1 MKNWLNQHA
10 LAIDL
15 VLQRLKNHW
24 LNTLTICMVIGI
36 TVTLPGLLFVALD
49 NLQDMSRTIKQ
60 DAQISAFLKPA
71 VNANLIQRLINDVEA
86 LPQVTEVR
94 YVPKEDAI
102 KQLGAQF
109 LQKDLLVDLPQNPLP
124 DALFITLTDT
134 QPSSVKPVQAMLQKR
149 GEVEELVIDS
159 VWIER
164 LHAMLLLGKRIA
176 IIFASLLGI
185 AMITV
190 ISNTVRMQVLTHEAE
205 IEVSR
210 LIGATHSFIRR
221 PFLYMGG
228 AYGLGGGLIAVA
240 LLFVIV
246 WNLKQPVQLLANN
259 YQSDFQLVFHLFNVG
274 GLMLVATTTIGWI
287 AAFIALT
294 QKR

>member
-10 LAIDL
+10 MAMEL
-15 VLQRLKNHW
+15 VVQRLKTHW

-36 TVTLPGLLFVALD
+36 TATLPGLLFVGLD
-49 NLQDMSRTIKQ
+49 NLQDMSRTLKQ

-71 VNANLIQRLINDVEA
+71 LNANLLQRLIHDLEA
-86 LPQVTEVR
+86 LPQVKEVR
-94 YVPKEDAI
+94 YVPKEEAI
-102 KQLGAQF
+102 KQLTQQF
-109 LQKDLLVDLPQNPLP
+109 IQKDLLADLPQNPLP
-124 DALFITLTDT
+124 DALFITLQDT
-134 QPSSVKPVQAMLQKR
+134 QPASVKPVQQLLQKR
-149 GEVEELVIDS
+149 VEVEELVIDS

-164 LHAMLLLGKRIA
+164 LHAMLVLGKRIA
-176 IIFASLLGI
+176 VIFASLLGI

-190 ISNTVRMQVLTHEAE
+190 ISNTVCMQVLTHEAE

-228 AYGLGGGLIAVA
+228 VYGLGGGLIAVA

-259 YQSDFQLVFHLFNVG
+259 YQSQFQLVFHLFNVG
-274 GLMLVATTTIGWI
+274 GLMLITTVTIGWI

>member
-15 VLQRLKNHW
+15 VLQRLKSHW

-49 NLQDMSRTIKQ
+49 NLQDMSRSIKQ
-60 DAQISAFLKPA
+60 DAQISAFLKPS
-71 VNANLIQRLINDVEA
+71 VNANLIQRLINDIEA
-86 LPQVTEVR
+86 LPQVKEVR
-94 YVPKEDAI
+94 YVPKEEAI
-102 KQLGAQF
+102 KQLSAQF
-109 LQKDLLVDLPQNPLP
+109 VQKDLLADLPQNPLP

-134 QPSSVKPVQAMLQKR
+134 QPASVKPVQALLQKR

-164 LHAMLLLGKRIA
+164 LHSMLVLGKRIA

-240 LLFVIV
+240 LLFLIV
-246 WNLKQPVQLLANN
+246 WNLRQPVQLLANN
-259 YQSDFQLVFHLFNVG
+259 YQSNFQLVFHLFNVG
-274 GLMLVATTTIGWI
+274 GLMLMATTAIGWI

>member
-15 VLQRLKNHW
+15 VLQRLKTHW

-49 NLQDMSRTIKQ
+49 NLQDMSRSIKQ

-71 VNANLIQRLINDVEA
+71 VNANIVQRLINDVEA
-86 LPQVTEVR
+86 LPQVKEVR
-94 YVPKEDAI
+94 FVTKEEAI
-102 KQLGAQF
+102 KQLGNQF
-109 LQKDLLVDLPQNPLP
+109 LQKDLLADLPQNPLP

-134 QPSSVKPVQAMLQKR
+134 QPASVKPVQELLQKR
-149 GEVEELVIDS
+149 GEIDELVIDS

-164 LHAMLLLGKRIA
+164 LHSMLVLGKRIA

-228 AYGLGGGLIAVA
+228 AYGFGGGVIAVA

-259 YQSDFQLVFHLFNVG
+259 YQSNFQLVFHLFNVG
-274 GLMLVATTTIGWI
+274 GLMLVATTAIGWI

>member
-15 VLQRLKNHW
+15 VLQRLKAHW
-24 LNTLTICMVIGI
+24 LNTLIICMVIGI
-36 TVTLPGLLFVALD
+36 TVTLPGLLFVGLD
-49 NLQDMSRTIKQ
+49 NLQDISRSIKQ
-60 DAQISAFLKPA
+60 DAQISAFLKPS
-71 VNANLIQRLINDVEA
+71 VNANLIQRLINDVEG
-86 LPQVTEVR
+86 LPQVKEVR
-94 YVPKEDAI
+94 YVTKEEAI
-102 KQLGAQF
+102 KQLGQQF
-109 LQKDLLVDLPQNPLP
+109 LQKDLLADLPQNPLP

-134 QPSSVKPVQAMLQKR
+134 QPASVKPVQELLQKR

-164 LHAMLLLGKRIA
+164 LNSMLVLGKRIA
-176 IIFASLLGI
+176 LIFASLLGI

-240 LLFVIV
+240 LLFLIV
-246 WNLKQPVQLLANN
+246 WNLRQPVQLLANN
-259 YQSDFQLVFHLFNVG
+259 YQSNFQLVFHLFNVG
-274 GLMLVATTTIGWI
+274 GLMLVATTAIGWI

>member
-15 VLQRLKNHW
+15 VLQRLKSHW
-24 LNTLTICMVIGI
+24 LNTLIICMVIGI
-36 TVTLPGLLFVALD
+36 TATLPGLLFVGLD
-49 NLQDMSRTIKQ
+49 NLQDMSRSIKQ

-86 LPQVTEVR
+86 LPQVKEVR

-134 QPSSVKPVQAMLQKR
+134 QPSSVKPVQDLLQKR

-164 LHAMLLLGKRIA
+164 LHSMLVLGKRIA

-228 AYGLGGGLIAVA
+228 AYGLGGGLIAIA

-259 YQSDFQLVFHLFNVG
+259 YQSNFQLVFHLFNVG
-274 GLMLVATTTIGWI
+274 GLMLLTTIAIGWI

>member
-10 LAIDL
+10 MAMEL
-15 VLQRLKNHW
+15 VVQRLKTHW

-36 TVTLPGLLFVALD
+36 TATLPGLLFVGLD
-49 NLQDMSRTIKQ
+49 NLQDMSRTLKQ

-71 VNANLIQRLINDVEA
+71 LNANLLQRLIHDLEA
-86 LPQVTEVR
+86 LPQVKEVR
-94 YVPKEDAI
+94 YVPKEEAI
-102 KQLGAQF
+102 KQLTQQF
-109 LQKDLLVDLPQNPLP
+109 VQKDLLADLPQNPLP
-124 DALFITLTDT
+124 DALFITLQDT
-134 QPSSVKPVQAMLQKR
+134 QPASVKPVQQLLQKR
-149 GEVEELVIDS
+149 AEIEELVIDN

-164 LHAMLLLGKRIA
+164 LHAMLVLGKRIA

-228 AYGLGGGLIAVA
+228 VYGLGGGLIAVA

-246 WNLKQPVQLLANN
+246 WNLKQQVQLLANN
-259 YQSDFQLVFHLFNVG
+259 YQSQFQLVFHLFNVG
-274 GLMLVATTTIGWI
+274 GLMLITTVTIGWI

>member
-15 VLQRLKNHW
+15 VLQRLKSHW

-36 TVTLPGLLFVALD
+36 TATLPGLLFVALD
-49 NLQDMSRTIKQ
+49 NLQDMSRSIKQ

-71 VNANLIQRLINDVEA
+71 VNANIVQRLINDVEA
-86 LPQVTEVR
+86 LPQVKEVR
-94 YVPKEDAI
+94 FVTKEEAI
-102 KQLGAQF
+102 KQLGQQF
-109 LQKDLLVDLPQNPLP
+109 LQKDLLADLPQNPLP

-134 QPSSVKPVQAMLQKR
+134 QPASVKPVQDLLQKR
-149 GEVEELVIDS
+149 GEVDELVIDS

-164 LHAMLLLGKRIA
+164 LHSMLVLGKRIA

-228 AYGLGGGLIAVA
+228 AYGLGGGVIAVA

-259 YQSDFQLVFHLFNVG
+259 YQSNFQLVFHLFNVG

>member
-15 VLQRLKNHW
+15 VLQRLKTHW

-49 NLQDMSRTIKQ
+49 NLQDMSRSIKQ

-71 VNANLIQRLINDVEA
+71 VNANIVQRLINDVEA
-86 LPQVTEVR
+86 LPQVKEVR
-94 YVPKEDAI
+94 FVTKEEAI
-102 KQLGAQF
+102 KQLGNQF
-109 LQKDLLVDLPQNPLP
+109 LQKDLLADLPQNPLP

-134 QPSSVKPVQAMLQKR
+134 QPASVKPVQELLQKR
-149 GEVEELVIDS
+149 GEIDELVIDS

-164 LHAMLLLGKRIA
+164 LHSMLVLGKRIA

-228 AYGLGGGLIAVA
+228 AYGFGGGVIAVA

-259 YQSDFQLVFHLFNVG
+259 YQSNFQLVFHLFNVG
-274 GLMLVATTTIGWI
+274 GLILVATTAIGWI

>member
-1 MKNWLNQHA
+1 MKNWLNQHTLA
-10 LAIDL
+10 LDL

-24 LNTLTICMVIGI
+24 LNTLIICMVIGI

-49 NLQDMSRTIKQ
+49 NLQDMSGAIKQ
-60 DAQISAFLKPA
+60 DAQISVFFKPA
-71 VNANLIQRLINDVEA
+71 TPSNLIQRLINDTQG
-86 LPQVTEVR
+86 LPQVKEVR
-94 YVPKEDAI
+94 YVSKEDAI
-102 KQLGAQF
+102 EQLSQQF
-109 LQKDLLVDLPQNPLP
+109 SQKNLLVDLPQNPLP
-124 DALFITLTDT
+124 DAVFITLTDT
-134 QPSSVKPVQAMLQKR
+134 QPATVKPVQTLLQTR
-149 GEVEELVIDS
+149 PEVDEIVIDS

-164 LHAMLLLGKRIA
+164 LHSMLQLGKRIA

-240 LLFVIV
+240 LLFAIV
-246 WNLKQPVQLLANN
+246 WNLRQPVQLLANN
-259 YQSDFQLVFHLFNVG
+259 YQSHFQLAFHLVHVG
-274 GLMLVATTTIGWI
+274 GLILLCTTAIGWI

-294 QKR
+294 QKK

>member
-15 VLQRLKNHW
+15 VVQRLKTHW

-49 NLQDMSRTIKQ
+49 NLQDMSRSIKQ

-71 VNANLIQRLINDVEA
+71 VNANIVQRLINDVEA
-86 LPQVTEVR
+86 LPQVKEVR
-94 YVPKEDAI
+94 FVTKEEAI
-102 KQLGAQF
+102 KQLGQQF
-109 LQKDLLVDLPQNPLP
+109 LQKDLLADLPQNPLP

-134 QPSSVKPVQAMLQKR
+134 QPASVKPVQELLQKR

-164 LHAMLLLGKRIA
+164 LHSMLVLGKRIA

-240 LLFVIV
+240 LLFLIV
-246 WNLKQPVQLLANN
+246 WNLRQPVQLLANN
-259 YQSDFQLVFHLFNVG
+259 YQSNFQLVFHLFNVG
-274 GLMLVATTTIGWI
+274 GLMLVATTAIGWI

>member
-1 MKNWLNQHA
+1 MKNWLNQHTLA
-10 LAIDL
+10 LKL
-15 VLQRLKNHW
+15 VLQRLKAHW

-36 TVTLPGLLFVALD
+36 TVTLPGLLFVGLD
-49 NLQDMSRTIKQ
+49 NLQDVSRSIKQ
-60 DAQISAFLKPA
+60 DAQISVFLKPA
-71 VNANLIQRLINDVEA
+71 LNGNVIQRLINDTQA
-86 LPQVTEVR
+86 LPQVKEVR

-102 KQLGAQF
+102 KQLGQQF
-109 LQKDLLVDLPQNPLP
+109 LQKDLLADLPQNPLP
-124 DALFITLTDT
+124 DALFITLVDS
-134 QPSSVKPVQAMLQKR
+134 QPSTAKAVQDALQ
-149 GEVEELVIDS
+149 GQAEVDELVIDS
-159 VWIER
+159 VWMER
-164 LHAMLLLGKRIA
+164 LNSMLMLGKRIA
-176 IIFASLLGI
+176 LIFASLLGI

-221 PFLYMGG
+221 PFLYMGS
-228 AYGLGGGLIAVA
+228 AYGLIGGLIAVG
-240 LLFVIV
+240 LLFAIV

-259 YQSDFQLVFHLFNVG
+259 YQSNFQLVFHLVNIG
-274 GLMLVATTTIGWI
+274 GLILVTSTLIGWI

>member
-86 LPQVTEVR
+86 LPQVKEVR

-109 LQKDLLVDLPQNPLP
+109 LQKDLLVDLPHNPLP

-134 QPSSVKPVQAMLQKR
+134 QPASVKPVQAMLQKR

-221 PFLYMGG
+221 PFLYMGSV
-228 AYGLGGGLIAVA
+228 YGLGGGLIAVA
-240 LLFVIV
+240 LLFMIV
-246 WNLKQPVQLLANN
+246 WNLRQPVQLLANN
-259 YQSDFQLVFHLFNVG
+259 YQSNFQLVFHLFNVG
-274 GLMLVATTTIGWI
+274 GLMLLSTMTIGWI

>member
-15 VLQRLKNHW
+15 VLQRLKSHW

-49 NLQDMSRTIKQ
+49 NLQDMSRSIKQ
-60 DAQISAFLKPA
+60 GAQISAFLKPS

-86 LPQVTEVR
+86 LPQVKEVR
-94 YVPKEDAI
+94 YVPKEEAI
-102 KQLGAQF
+102 KQLSAQF
-109 LQKDLLVDLPQNPLP
+109 VQKDLLADLPQNPLP

-134 QPSSVKPVQAMLQKR
+134 QPASVKPVQALLQKR

-164 LHAMLLLGKRIA
+164 LHSMLVLGKRIA

-240 LLFVIV
+240 LLFLIV
-246 WNLKQPVQLLANN
+246 WNLRQPVQLLANN
-259 YQSDFQLVFHLFNVG
+259 YQSNFQLVFHLFNVG
-274 GLMLVATTTIGWI
+274 GLMLVATTAIGWI

>member
-15 VLQRLKNHW
+15 VLQRLKSHW
-24 LNTLTICMVIGI
+24 LNTITICMVIGI

-49 NLQDMSRTIKQ
+49 NLQDMSRSIKQ

-71 VNANLIQRLINDVEA
+71 VNANIVQRLINDVEA
-86 LPQVTEVR
+86 LPQVKEVR
-94 YVPKEDAI
+94 FVTKEEAI
-102 KQLGAQF
+102 KQLGQQF
-109 LQKDLLVDLPQNPLP
+109 LQKDLLADLPQNPLP

-134 QPSSVKPVQAMLQKR
+134 QPASVKPVQDLLQKR
-149 GEVEELVIDS
+149 GEVDELVIDS

-164 LHAMLLLGKRIA
+164 LHSMLVLGKRIA
-176 IIFASLLGI
+176 LIFASLLGI

-240 LLFVIV
+240 LLFLIV
-246 WNLKQPVQLLANN
+246 WNLRQPVQLLANN
-259 YQSDFQLVFHLFNVG
+259 YQSNFQLVFHLSNVG
-274 GLMLVATTTIGWI
+274 GLMLVATTAIGWI

>member
-15 VLQRLKNHW
+15 VLQRLKSHW
-24 LNTLTICMVIGI
+24 LNTVTICMVIGI

-49 NLQDMSRTIKQ
+49 NLQDMSRSIKQ

-86 LPQVTEVR
+86 LPQVKEVR
-94 YVPKEDAI
+94 YVPKEEAI

-109 LQKDLLVDLPQNPLP
+109 VQKDLLVDLPQNPLP

-134 QPSSVKPVQAMLQKR
+134 QPASVKPVQDLLQKR

-164 LHAMLLLGKRIA
+164 LHSMLVLGKRIA

-240 LLFVIV
+240 LLFAIV

-259 YQSDFQLVFHLFNVG
+259 YQSNFQLVFHLFNVG

>member
-10 LAIDL
+10 LAVDL
-15 VLQRLKNHW
+15 VLQRLKSHW

-36 TVTLPGLLFVALD
+36 TATLPGLLFVGLD
-49 NLQDMSRTIKQ
+49 NLQDMSRSIKQ

-71 VNANLIQRLINDVEA
+71 LNANLIQRLINDVQA
-86 LPQVTEVR
+86 LPQVKEVR

-134 QPSSVKPVQAMLQKR
+134 QPTSVKPVQDLLQKR

-164 LHAMLLLGKRIA
+164 LHSMLVLGKRIA

-228 AYGLGGGLIAVA
+228 AYGLGGGLIAIA
-240 LLFVIV
+240 LLFMIV
-246 WNLKQPVQLLANN
+246 WNLRQPVQLLANN
-259 YQSDFQLVFHLFNVG
+259 YQSNFQLVFHLFNVG
-274 GLMLVATTTIGWI
+274 GLMLLTTIAIGWI

>member
-15 VLQRLKNHW
+15 VLQRLKSHW

-49 NLQDMSRTIKQ
+49 NLQDMSRSIKQ
-60 DAQISAFLKPA
+60 DAQISAFLKPS

-86 LPQVTEVR
+86 LPQVKEVR
-94 YVPKEDAI
+94 YVPKEEAI
-102 KQLGAQF
+102 KQLSAQF
-109 LQKDLLVDLPQNPLP
+109 VQKDLLADLPQNPLP

-134 QPSSVKPVQAMLQKR
+134 QPASVKPVQALLQKR
-149 GEVEELVIDS
+149 SEVEELVIDS

-164 LHAMLLLGKRIA
+164 LHSMLVLGERIA

-240 LLFVIV
+240 LLFLIV
-246 WNLKQPVQLLANN
+246 WNLRQPVQLLANN
-259 YQSDFQLVFHLFNVG
+259 YQSNFQLVFHLFNVG
-274 GLMLVATTTIGWI
+274 GLMLVATTAIGWI

>member
-86 LPQVTEVR
+86 LPQVKEVR

-134 QPSSVKPVQAMLQKR
+134 QPASIKPVQAMLQKR

-221 PFLYMGG
+221 PFLYMGSV
-228 AYGLGGGLIAVA
+228 YGLGGGLIAVA
-240 LLFVIV
+240 LLFMIV
-246 WNLKQPVQLLANN
+246 WNLRQPVQLLANN
-259 YQSDFQLVFHLFNVG
+259 YQSNFQLVFHLFNVG
-274 GLMLVATTTIGWI
+274 GLMLLSTITIGWI

>member
-10 LAIDL
+10 LAVDL
-15 VLQRLKNHW
+15 VLQRLKSHW

-36 TVTLPGLLFVALD
+36 TATLPGLLFVGLD
-49 NLQDMSRTIKQ
+49 NLQDMSRSIKQ

-71 VNANLIQRLINDVEA
+71 LNANLIQRLINDVQA
-86 LPQVTEVR
+86 LPQVKEVR

-134 QPSSVKPVQAMLQKR
+134 QPASVKPVQDLLQKR

-164 LHAMLLLGKRIA
+164 LHSMLVLGKRIA

-228 AYGLGGGLIAVA
+228 AYGLGGGLIAIA
-240 LLFVIV
+240 LLFMIV
-246 WNLKQPVQLLANN
+246 WNLRQPVQLLANN
-259 YQSDFQLVFHLFNVG
+259 YQSNFQLVFHLFNVG
-274 GLMLVATTTIGWI
+274 GLMLLTTIAIGWI

>member
-15 VLQRLKNHW
+15 VLQRLKTHW

-49 NLQDMSRTIKQ
+49 NLQDMSRSIKQ

-71 VNANLIQRLINDVEA
+71 VNANIVQRLINDVKA
-86 LPQVTEVR
+86 LPQVKEVR
-94 YVPKEDAI
+94 FVTKEEAI
-102 KQLGAQF
+102 KQLGNQF
-109 LQKDLLVDLPQNPLP
+109 LQKDLLADLPQNPLP

-134 QPSSVKPVQAMLQKR
+134 QPASVKPVQELLQKR
-149 GEVEELVIDS
+149 GEIDELVIDS

-164 LHAMLLLGKRIA
+164 LHSMLVLGKRIA

-228 AYGLGGGLIAVA
+228 AYGFGGGVIAVA

-259 YQSDFQLVFHLFNVG
+259 YQSNFQLVFHLFNVG
-274 GLMLVATTTIGWI
+274 GLMLVATTAIGWI

>member
-10 LAIDL
+10 MAMEL
-15 VLQRLKNHW
+15 VVQRLKTHW

-36 TVTLPGLLFVALD
+36 TATLPGLLFVGLD
-49 NLQDMSRTIKQ
+49 NLQDMSRTLKQ

-71 VNANLIQRLINDVEA
+71 LNANLLQRLIHDLEA
-86 LPQVTEVR
+86 LPQVKEVR
-94 YVPKEDAI
+94 YVPKEEAI
-102 KQLGAQF
+102 KQLTQQF
-109 LQKDLLVDLPQNPLP
+109 VQKDLLADLPQNPLP
-124 DALFITLTDT
+124 DALFITLQDT
-134 QPSSVKPVQAMLQKR
+134 QPASVKPVQQLLQKR
-149 GEVEELVIDS
+149 AEIEELVIDN

-164 LHAMLLLGKRIA
+164 LHAMLVLGKRIA
-176 IIFASLLGI
+176 VIFASLLGI

-228 AYGLGGGLIAVA
+228 VYGLGGGLIAVA

-259 YQSDFQLVFHLFNVG
+259 YQSQFQLVFHLFNVG
-274 GLMLVATTTIGWI
+274 GLMLITTVTIGWI

>member
-10 LAIDL
+10 MAMEL
-15 VLQRLKNHW
+15 VVQRLKTHW

-36 TVTLPGLLFVALD
+36 TATLPGLLFVGLD
-49 NLQDMSRTIKQ
+49 NLQDMSRTLKQ

-71 VNANLIQRLINDVEA
+71 LNANLLQRLIHDLEA
-86 LPQVTEVR
+86 LPQVKEVR
-94 YVPKEDAI
+94 YVPKEEAI
-102 KQLGAQF
+102 KQLTQQF
-109 LQKDLLVDLPQNPLP
+109 VQKDLLADLPQNPLP
-124 DALFITLTDT
+124 DALFITLQDT
-134 QPSSVKPVQAMLQKR
+134 QPASVKPVQQLLQKR
-149 GEVEELVIDS
+149 AEIEELVIDN

-164 LHAMLLLGKRIA
+164 LHAMLVLGKRIA

-228 AYGLGGGLIAVA
+228 VYGLGGGLIAVA

-259 YQSDFQLVFHLFNVG
+259 YQSQFQLVFHLFNVG
-274 GLMLVATTTIGWI
+274 GLMLITTVTIGWI

>member
-15 VLQRLKNHW
+15 VLQRLRTHW

-36 TVTLPGLLFVALD
+36 TATLPGLLFVALD
-49 NLQDMSRTIKQ
+49 NLQDMSRSIKQ

-71 VNANLIQRLINDVEA
+71 VHANLIQRLINDVQT
-86 LPQVTEVR
+86 LPQVKEVR
-94 YVPKEDAI
+94 YVTKEEAI
-102 KQLGAQF
+102 AQLGQQF
-109 LQKDLLVDLPQNPLP
+109 MQKDLLADLPQNPLP

-134 QPSSVKPVQAMLQKR
+134 EPGTVKPVQALLQSR
-149 GEVEELVIDS
+149 TEVDELVIDS

-164 LHAMLLLGKRIA
+164 LHAMLVLGKRIA
-176 IIFASLLGI
+176 MIFASLLGI

-228 AYGLGGGLIAVA
+228 AYGIGGGLIALA
-240 LLFVIV
+240 LLFGIV
-246 WNLKQPVQLLANN
+246 WNLRQPVQLLANN
-259 YQSDFQLVFHLFNVG
+259 YQSQFQLGFHLFHVG
-274 GLMLVATTTIGWI
+274 GLMLIATTAIGWI
-287 AAFIALT
+287 AAFIALS

>member
-15 VLQRLKNHW
+15 VLQRLKSHW

-49 NLQDMSRTIKQ
+49 NLQDMSRSIKQ
-60 DAQISAFLKPA
+60 DAQISAFLKPS

-86 LPQVTEVR
+86 LPQVKEVR
-94 YVPKEDAI
+94 YVPKEEAI
-102 KQLGAQF
+102 KQLSAQF
-109 LQKDLLVDLPQNPLP
+109 VQKDLLADLPQNPLP

-134 QPSSVKPVQAMLQKR
+134 QPASVKPVQVLLQKR
-149 GEVEELVIDS
+149 GEIEELVIDS

-164 LHAMLLLGKRIA
+164 LHSMLVLGKRIA

-240 LLFVIV
+240 LLFLIV
-246 WNLKQPVQLLANN
+246 WNLRQPVQLLANN
-259 YQSDFQLVFHLFNVG
+259 YQSNFQLVFHLFNVG
-274 GLMLVATTTIGWI
+274 GLMLVATTGIGWI

>member
-86 LPQVTEVR
+86 LPQVKEVR

-134 QPSSVKPVQAMLQKR
+134 QPTSVKPVQAMLQKR

-221 PFLYMGG
+221 PFLYMGSV
-228 AYGLGGGLIAVA
+228 YGLGGGLIAVA
-240 LLFVIV
+240 LLFMIV
-246 WNLKQPVQLLANN
+246 WNLRQPVQLLANN
-259 YQSDFQLVFHLFNVG
+259 YQSNFQLVFHLFNVG
-274 GLMLVATTTIGWI
+274 GLMLLSTITIGWI

>member
-15 VLQRLKNHW
+15 VLQRLKTHW

-49 NLQDMSRTIKQ
+49 NLQDMSRSIKQ

-71 VNANLIQRLINDVEA
+71 VNANIVQRLINDVEA
-86 LPQVTEVR
+86 LPQVKEVR
-94 YVPKEDAI
+94 FVTKEEAI
-102 KQLGAQF
+102 KQLGQQF
-109 LQKDLLVDLPQNPLP
+109 LQKDLLADLPQNPLP

-134 QPSSVKPVQAMLQKR
+134 QPASVKPVQELLQKR
-149 GEVEELVIDS
+149 GEVDELVIDS

-164 LHAMLLLGKRIA
+164 LHSMLVLGKRIA

-228 AYGLGGGLIAVA
+228 AYGFGGGLIAVA
-240 LLFVIV
+240 LLFLIV
-246 WNLKQPVQLLANN
+246 WNLRQPVQLLANN
-259 YQSDFQLVFHLFNVG
+259 YQSNFQLVFHLFNVG
-274 GLMLVATTTIGWI
+274 GLMLVATTAIGWI

>member
-10 LAIDL
+10 LALDL
-15 VLQRLKNHW
+15 VLQRLKAHW
-24 LNTLTICMVIGI
+24 LNTLIICMVIGI
-36 TVTLPGLLFVALD
+36 TVTLPGLLFVGLD
-49 NLQDMSRTIKQ
+49 NLQDISRSIKQ
-60 DAQISAFLKPA
+60 DAQISAFLKPS
-71 VNANLIQRLINDVEA
+71 VNANLIQRLINDVEG
-86 LPQVTEVR
+86 LPQVKEVR
-94 YVPKEDAI
+94 YVTKEEAI
-102 KQLGAQF
+102 KQLGQQF
-109 LQKDLLVDLPQNPLP
+109 LQKDLLADLPQNPLP

-134 QPSSVKPVQAMLQKR
+134 QPASVKPVQELLQKR
-149 GEVEELVIDS
+149 DEVEELVIDS

-164 LHAMLLLGKRIA
+164 LNSMLVLGKRIA
-176 IIFASLLGI
+176 LIFASLLGI

-240 LLFVIV
+240 LLFLIV
-246 WNLKQPVQLLANN
+246 WNLRQPVQLLANN
-259 YQSDFQLVFHLFNVG
+259 YQSNFQLVFHLFNVG
-274 GLMLVATTTIGWI
+274 GLMLVATTAIGWI

>member
-15 VLQRLKNHW
+15 VLQRLKSHW

-49 NLQDMSRTIKQ
+49 NLQDMSRSIKQ
-60 DAQISAFLKPA
+60 DAQISAFLKPSL
-71 VNANLIQRLINDVEA
+71 NANLIQRLINEVET
-86 LPQVTEVR
+86 LPQVKEIR
-94 YVPKEDAI
+94 YVPKEEAI

-109 LQKDLLVDLPQNPLP
+109 LQKDLLADLPQNPLP

-134 QPSSVKPVQAMLQKR
+134 QPASVKPVQELLQKR

-164 LHAMLLLGKRIA
+164 LHSMLVLGKRIA

-228 AYGLGGGLIAVA
+228 AYGFGGGVIAVA

-259 YQSDFQLVFHLFNVG
+259 YQSNFQLVFHLFNVG
-274 GLMLVATTTIGWI
+274 GLMLVATTAIGWI

>member
-36 TVTLPGLLFVALD
+36 TATLPGLLFVGLD
-49 NLQDMSRTIKQ
+49 NLQDMSRSIKQ
-60 DAQISAFLKPA
+60 DAQISAFFRPG
-71 VNANLIQRLINDVEA
+71 VHTNLIQRLINDLQA
-86 LPQVTEVR
+86 MPQVKEVR
-94 YVPKEDAI
+94 YVPKEEAI
-102 KQLGAQF
+102 KQLNQQF
-109 LQKDLLVDLPQNPLP
+109 VQKDLLADLPQNPLP
-124 DALFITLTDT
+124 DALFVTLTDT
-134 QPSSVKPVQAMLQKR
+134 QPGSVKPVQELLQAR
-149 GEVEELVIDS
+149 SEVEELVIDS

-164 LHAMLLLGKRIA
+164 LHSMLMLGKRIA
-176 IIFASLLGI
+176 VIFASLLGI

-190 ISNTVRMQVLTHEAE
+190 ISNTVRMQVLTHEVE

-240 LLFVIV
+240 LLCVIV
-246 WNLKQPVQLLANN
+246 WNLRQPVQLLANN
-259 YQSDFQLVFHLFNVG
+259 YQSSFQLGFHLFNVG
-274 GLMLVATTTIGWI
+274 GLMLVVTTSIGWI

>member
-36 TVTLPGLLFVALD
+36 TATLPGLLFVGLD
-49 NLQDMSRTIKQ
+49 NLQDMSRSIKQ
-60 DAQISAFLKPA
+60 DAQISAFFRPG
-71 VNANLIQRLINDVEA
+71 VHTNLIQRLINDLQA
-86 LPQVTEVR
+86 MPQVKEVR
-94 YVPKEDAI
+94 YVPKEEAI
-102 KQLGAQF
+102 KQLNQQF
-109 LQKDLLVDLPQNPLP
+109 VQKDLLADLPQNPLP
-124 DALFITLTDT
+124 DALFVTLTDT
-134 QPSSVKPVQAMLQKR
+134 QPGAVKPVQELLQAR

-164 LHAMLLLGKRIA
+164 LHSMLMLGKRIA
-176 IIFASLLGI
+176 VIFASLLGI

-190 ISNTVRMQVLTHEAE
+190 ISNTVRMQVLTHEVE

-240 LLFVIV
+240 LLCVIV
-246 WNLKQPVQLLANN
+246 WNLRQPVQLLANN
-259 YQSDFQLVFHLFNVG
+259 YQSSFQLGFHLFNVG
-274 GLMLVATTTIGWI
+274 GLMLVVTTSIGWI

>member
-15 VLQRLKNHW
+15 VLQRLKTHW

-49 NLQDMSRTIKQ
+49 NLQDMSRSIKQ

-71 VNANLIQRLINDVEA
+71 VNANIVQRLINDVEA
-86 LPQVTEVR
+86 LPQVKEVR
-94 YVPKEDAI
+94 FVTKEEAI
-102 KQLGAQF
+102 KQLGQQF
-109 LQKDLLVDLPQNPLP
+109 LQKDLLADLPQNPLP

-134 QPSSVKPVQAMLQKR
+134 QPASVKPVQELLQKR
-149 GEVEELVIDS
+149 GEVDELVIDS

-164 LHAMLLLGKRIA
+164 LHSMLVLGKRIA

-240 LLFVIV
+240 LLFLIV
-246 WNLKQPVQLLANN
+246 WNLRQPVQLLANN
-259 YQSDFQLVFHLFNVG
+259 YQSNFQLVFHLFNVG
-274 GLMLVATTTIGWI
+274 GLMLVATTAIGWI

>member
-86 LPQVTEVR
+86 LPQVKEVR

-134 QPSSVKPVQAMLQKR
+134 QPASVKPVRAMLQKR

-221 PFLYMGG
+221 PFLYMGSV
-228 AYGLGGGLIAVA
+228 YGLGGGLIAVA
-240 LLFVIV
+240 LLFMIV
-246 WNLKQPVQLLANN
+246 WNLRQPVQLLANN
-259 YQSDFQLVFHLFNVG
+259 YQSNFQLVFHLFNVG
-274 GLMLVATTTIGWI
+274 GLMLLSTITIGWI

>member
-15 VLQRLKNHW
+15 VLQRLKAHW

-36 TVTLPGLLFVALD
+36 TATLPGFLFVALD
-49 NLQDMSRTIKQ
+49 NLQDMSRSIKQ
-60 DAQISAFLKPA
+60 DAQISVFLKPS
-71 VNANLIQRLINDVEA
+71 VNANLIQQLINDAKA
-86 LPQVTEVR
+86 LPQVEEVR
-94 YVPKEDAI
+94 YVSKEEAI
-102 KQLGAQF
+102 KQLSAQF
-109 LQKDLLVDLPQNPLP
+109 VQKDLLADLPQNPLP
-124 DALFITLTDT
+124 DALFITLKDT
-134 QPSSVKPVQAMLQKR
+134 QPASVKPVQELLQKR
-149 GEVEELVIDS
+149 GEVDELVIDS

-164 LHAMLLLGKRIA
+164 LNSMLLLGKRIA
-176 IIFASLLGI
+176 LIFASLLGI

-240 LLFVIV
+240 LLFMIV
-246 WNLKQPVQLLANN
+246 WSLRQPVQLLANN
-259 YQSDFQLVFHLFNVG
+259 YQSNFQLVFHLFNVG
-274 GLMLVATTTIGWI
+274 GLMLLTTTTIGWI

>member
-15 VLQRLKNHW
+15 VLQRLKSHW
-24 LNTLTICMVIGI
+24 LNTITICMVIGI

-49 NLQDMSRTIKQ
+49 NLQDMSRSIKQ

-71 VNANLIQRLINDVEA
+71 VNANIVQRLINDVEA
-86 LPQVTEVR
+86 LPQVKEVR
-94 YVPKEDAI
+94 FVTKEEAI
-102 KQLGAQF
+102 KQLGNQF
-109 LQKDLLVDLPQNPLP
+109 LQKDLLADLPQNPLP

-134 QPSSVKPVQAMLQKR
+134 QPASVKPVQELLQKR
-149 GEVEELVIDS
+149 GEVDELVIDS

-164 LHAMLLLGKRIA
+164 LHSMLVLGKRIA
-176 IIFASLLGI
+176 LIFASLLGI

-228 AYGLGGGLIAVA
+228 VYGFGGGVIAVA

-246 WNLKQPVQLLANN
+246 WNLRQPVQLLANN
-259 YQSDFQLVFHLFNVG
+259 YQSNFQLVFHLFNVG
-274 GLMLVATTTIGWI
+274 GLMLVATTIIGWI

>member
-86 LPQVTEVR
+86 LPQVKEVR

-134 QPSSVKPVQAMLQKR
+134 QPASVKPVQAMLQKR

-190 ISNTVRMQVLTHEAE
+190 ISNTMRMQVLTHEAE

-221 PFLYMGG
+221 PFLYMGSV
-228 AYGLGGGLIAVA
+228 YGLGGGLIAVA
-240 LLFVIV
+240 LLFMIV
-246 WNLKQPVQLLANN
+246 WNLRQPVQLLANN
-259 YQSDFQLVFHLFNVG
+259 YQSNFQLVFHLFNVG
-274 GLMLVATTTIGWI
+274 GLMLLSTITIGWI

>member
-10 LAIDL
+10 LAVDL
-15 VLQRLKNHW
+15 VLQRLKSHW

-36 TVTLPGLLFVALD
+36 TATLPGLLFVGLD
-49 NLQDMSRTIKQ
+49 NLQDMSRSIKQ
-60 DAQISAFLKPA
+60 DAQISAFLKPS
-71 VNANLIQRLINDVEA
+71 VNANLIQRLINDVQA
-86 LPQVTEVR
+86 LPQVKEVR

-124 DALFITLTDT
+124 DALFITLMDT
-134 QPSSVKPVQAMLQKR
+134 QPASVKPVQDLLQKR

-164 LHAMLLLGKRIA
+164 LHSMLVLGKRIA

-228 AYGLGGGLIAVA
+228 AYGLGGGLIAIA
-240 LLFVIV
+240 LLFMIV
-246 WNLKQPVQLLANN
+246 WNLRQPVQLLANN
-259 YQSDFQLVFHLFNVG
+259 YQSNFQLVFHLFNVG
-274 GLMLVATTTIGWI
+274 GLMLLTTIAIGWI

>member
-1 MKNWLNQHA
+1 MKTWLNQHT
-10 LAIDL
+10 LAIQL
-15 VLQRLKNHW
+15 VLQRLKDHW

-49 NLQDMSRTIKQ
+49 NLQDISRSIKQ
-60 DAQISAFLKPA
+60 DAQISVFLKPGMNGN
-71 VNANLIQRLINDVEA
+71 VIQRLINEVQT
-86 LPQVTEVR
+86 LPQVKEVR
-94 YVPKEDAI
+94 YVSKEEAI
-102 KQLGAQF
+102 RQLGEQF
-109 LQKDLLVDLPQNPLP
+109 SQKDLLADLPQNPLP
-124 DALFITLTDT
+124 DALFITLADT
-134 QPSSVKPVQAMLQKR
+134 QPATANPVQNMLQAR
-149 GEVEELVIDS
+149 DEVEEVVIDS

-164 LHAMLLLGKRIA
+164 LNSMLLLGKRIA
-176 IIFASLLGI
+176 LIFASLLGV

-221 PFLYMGG
+221 PFLYMGSL
-228 AYGLGGGLIAVA
+228 YGLGGGLIAVA
-240 LLFVIV
+240 LLFAIV

-259 YQSDFQLVFHLFNVG
+259 YQSNFQLVFHLVNIG
-274 GLMLVATTTIGWI
+274 GVVLLTTTLIGWI